1 VWHIEYDRT
10 KVEGICDKCGG
21 ELYQREDDRP
31 ETVRH
36 RLEVYAEQTQPLIHF
51 YTGRKQ
57 LVEIDALG
65 TVEDVT
71 ERAIAAL
78 TPFADA

>member
-1 VWHIEYDRT
+1 M
-10 KVEGICDKCGG
+10 
-21 ELYQREDDRP
+21 
-31 ETVRH
+31 RH
-36 RLEVYAEQTQPLIHF
+36 RLEVYIEQTSPLIQF
-51 YTGRKQ
+51 YAGRKQ